1 MTLARAFPVLILLA
15 ASSCGPPP
23 PSRLVAVFVPDEAVV
38 TTAQAAALEL
48 RLQNTE
54 RGTAVLNGPA
64 TIGDG
69 LRVRTAGG
77 SGPEEGSK
85 PLKAGAP
92 PGVPLTQRWP
102 YGHQQFIRVDPLDAF
117 PGMRNPGAY
126 RVTWGHPA
134 FVAGA
139 EATIRV
145 VEPGARIRTNFGEI
159 TIAFHPEDAPE
170 TVINFIALTRKRF
183 YDGLTFHRIIPGFMM
198 QGGCPR
204 GDGLGDPGYKL
215 KAEFND
221 RKHVAGTVSMA
232 RSRDPDSA
240 GSQFFICFR
249 ATPHLDRQYTAFAQ
263 VVDGM
268 DVVKKVEAVGT
279 SGTGR
284 PMEKVVMER
293 VELLDALPGSN
304 P

>member
-1 MTLARAFPVLILLA
+1 MKSARVLAGLLLLVA
-15 ASSCGPPP
+15 TSCGPPP
-23 PSRLVAVFVPDEAVV
+23 PSRLVAVFVPDKAVV
-38 TTAQAAALEL
+38 TTAQSPALEL

-54 RGTAVLNGPA
+54 RGTAVLEEPA
-64 TIGDG
+64 TVGDG
-69 LRVRTAGG
+69 LRAVKDGG
-77 SGPEEGSK
+77 SGPLK
-85 PLKAGAP
+85 PGAP
-92 PGVPLTQRWP
+92 PGDALARRWP
-102 YGHQQFIRVDPLDAF
+102 YGHQQFVRVDPLAAF
-117 PGMRNPGAY
+117 PGMRKPGAY
-126 RVTWGHPA
+126 RLIWGHPA
-134 FVAGA
+134 FVVSA
-139 EATIRV
+139 EASIRV
-145 VEPGARIRTNFGEI
+145 VEPGARIRTNFGAI
-159 TIAFHPEDAPE
+159 TIAFHPDDAPE
-170 TVINFIALTRKRF
+170 TVLNFIALTRKRF

-249 ATPHLDRQYTAFAQ
+249 TAPHLDRQYTAFAQ

-293 VELLDALPGSN
+293 VELLDALPASDLRQ
-304 P
+304 PR